1 MRSPSSSTR
10 GRLGPA
16 LRRRRLPMAAL
27 TVSAVVHG
35 LLAGALVLG
44 VIWGSFRAQK
54 VYVVN
59 LVPTIAAVGAPTPA
73 PPAPTLPPRPATPAP
88 TQPAAPVPP
97 EPREARMPDPPKTAS
112 LPEASLPS
120 PRLPPRTAAL
130 PRAGEKEL
138 PPLAP
143 PAERRPTTPP
153 MAKPA
158 ETPAEAR
165 PAPPVPTGVP
175 TGSVS
180 GAGVRTLEVTDFPHA
195 WYLRQVL
202 AKVQDAWQ
210 RQPLSS
216 EPNQKPLVVVEI
228 QRDGSFAMPRIEK
241 SSGNAF
247 YDQAALRAIMDA
259 RPFPRLPE
267 DWGRPSL
274 RVMFTF
280 DLERS
285 RG

>member
-1 MRSPSSSTR
+1 MRSPTSSTR

-16 LRRRRLPMAAL
+16 LRRRRLPVVAL
-27 TVSAVVHG
+27 TLSAVVHG
-35 LLAGALVLG
+35 VLAAALVVA
-44 VIWGSFRAQK
+44 VIWGGLRAQK

-59 LVPTIAAVGAPTPA
+59 LVPTIAAVGMPTPA
-73 PPAPTLPPRPATPAP
+73 PPAPNLPPRPATPAP
-88 TQPAAPVPP
+88 TRPAAPVPP
-97 EPREARMPDPPKTAS
+97 EPREARMPDPPKAAS

-120 PRLPPRTAAL
+120 PRLPPRPAAL

-143 PAERRPTTPP
+143 PAERRPTAPVT
-153 MAKPA
+153 AKPA

-165 PAPPVPTGVP
+165 PAPPVPAGLP

-180 GAGVRTLEVTDFPHA
+180 GTGVRTLDVTDFPHA

-210 RQPLSS
+210 RQPLSA

-228 QRDGSFAMPRIEK
+228 QRDGTFAMPRIEK
-241 SSGNAF
+241 SSGNTF

-267 DWGRPSL
+267 DWARPSL

>member
-1 MRSPSSSTR
+1 
-10 GRLGPA
+10 
-16 LRRRRLPMAAL
+16 MAAL
-27 TVSAVVHG
+27 TLSAVVHG
-35 LLAGALVLG
+35 LLAGALVVA
-44 VIWGSFRAQK
+44 VIWGGWRAQK

-59 LVPTIAAVGAPTPA
+59 LVPTIAAVGNPTSPATPA
-73 PPAPTLPPRPATPAP
+73 LPPRPVTPAP
-88 TQPAAPVPP
+88 TRPAAPIPP
-97 EPREARMPDPPKTAS
+97 EPREARMPDPPKAAS

-143 PAERRPTTPP
+143 PAERRPPAP
-153 MAKPA
+153 VAAKPA

-165 PAPPVPTGVP
+165 PAPPVPAGQP
-175 TGSVS
+175 SGSAS
-180 GAGVRTLEVTDFPHA
+180 GTGVRTLDVTDFPHA

-210 RQPLSS
+210 RQPLSA
-216 EPNQKPLVVVEI
+216 EPNQKPLVMVEI
-228 QRDGSFAMPRIEK
+228 QRDGTFAMPRIEK

-267 DWGRPSL
+267 DWARPSL

>member
-1 MRSPSSSTR
+1 MRSPVSSTR

-27 TVSAVVHG
+27 TVSALGHG
-35 LLAGALVLG
+35 LLAGALAVAI
-44 VIWGSFRAQK
+44 IWGGWRAQK

-59 LVPTIAAVGAPTPA
+59 LIPSIAAVGSPTGAPT
-73 PPAPTLPPRPATPAP
+73 PTLPPRPAPVAP
-88 TQPAAPVPP
+88 TRPAEPIRP
-97 EPREARMPDPPKTAS
+97 EPREARTPEPVKAPS

-120 PRLPPRTAAL
+120 PRLPPRPATL
-130 PRAGEKEL
+130 PRPGEKEL

-143 PAERRPTTPP
+143 PTERRAPAPVT
-153 MAKPA
+153 AKAA
-158 ETPAEAR
+158 ETPTEAR
-165 PAPPVPTGVP
+165 PAPPPPAGLP
-175 TGSVS
+175 TGSQA
-180 GAGVRTLEVTDFPHA
+180 GTGVRTLEATDFPHA

-210 RQPLSS
+210 RQGQMA
-216 EPNQKPLVVVEI
+216 EPTQKPLVLVEI
-228 QRDGSFAMPRIEK
+228 QRDGSIATPRIEK

-267 DWGRPSL
+267 DWNRPSL
-274 RVMFTF
+274 RVMFSF
-280 DLERS
+280 DLERG